1 MKPSISYVLNL
12 VFLAAPI
19 VVLAPRPGLTQPGML
34 DVRTYRS
41 PLEVHEWRPDEK
53 ACLTQFADV
62 AKRDALGTGNSSVIP
77 YECPYVLLVNR
88 RTGEE
93 TTLGGW
99 PKLSPNKTRFVVSAS
114 FVAGECGPDYNLA
127 VFSLASDPPRLEW
140 KFTGES
146 VDEDYYIDGWD
157 GENRVRLR
165 ANINGKETATDLR
178 LTAQGWQ
185 LRRPHG
191 KLSLGVPARPAQAND
206 PRSAPSPP
214 PSHRP
219 AADRSLA
226 RLLRGARNLREVAIP
241 LPREY
246 ESGVGHSPPGRAR
259 SKPGYV
265 GLPRIATGFCLTNI
279 PKPQQMHSHS

>member
-34 DVRTYRS
+34 DVGTYRS
-41 PLEVHEWRPDEK
+41 PLEVHEGRPDEK

-206 PRSAPSPP
+206 PRSAPQ
-214 PSHRP
+214 P
-219 AADRSLA
+219 AA
-226 RLLRGARNLREVAIP
+226 VA
-241 LPREY
+241 
-246 ESGVGHSPPGRAR
+246 PPGR
-259 SKPGYV
+259 
-265 GLPRIATGFCLTNI
+265 
-279 PKPQQMHSHS
+279 